1 MVLNNCCHLPHH
13 PLPPSECPLLCIF
26 YAEFDNIVG
35 PRVCYQSPRGFM
47 HHNVDIEIDDLNGT
61 LEEAFLAV
69 LPVKEKI
76 HQFDLNSDSSRQDPT
91 GIMYYW
97 SWSPKHISNQSPH
110 NEETV

>member
-1 MVLNNCCHLPHH
+1 M
-13 PLPPSECPLLCIF
+13 
-26 YAEFDNIVG
+26 
-35 PRVCYQSPRGFM
+35 CYQSPRGFM
-47 HHNVDIEIDDLNGT
+47 HHNVDIEIDDLNGV
-61 LEEAFLAV
+61 LERFFLAV
-69 LPVKEKI
+69 LPAKEKF